1 MKLHEKIRRYINEN
15 NLTIKEV
22 GEQTNIEIKRFYRI
36 IAGDSKMTADEFESI
51 CKVLNVDPKYFF
63 DNNFLVAKNKKA
75 IQEAIE

>member
-36 IAGDSKMTADEFESI
+36 VAGDSKMTADEFEEI
-51 CKVLNVDPKYFF
+51 CKVLNINPDYFF
-63 DNNFLVAKNKKA
+63 NNDFLDTKIKSKQV
-75 IQEAIE
+75 I